1 MKLKTTIYGLICAA
15 SLLAAADGER
25 GGTDGAMKM
34 AKDAAAYLQK
44 TDPATAFAEFNDPA
58 NKQWHN
64 KDLYVF
70 CYDNTGKVLCHG
82 TNRFLIGRNLA
93 TFKTVDGKL
102 LTPLLVNASKKEGGD
117 WTEVY
122 KWQDPES
129 KQIMDKKSYVIGVP
143 KIEGLVGVGTYLT
156 DK

>member
-1 MKLKTTIYGLICAA
+1 
-15 SLLAAADGER
+15 
-25 GGTDGAMKM
+25 
-34 AKDAAAYLQK
+34 
-44 TDPATAFAEFNDPA
+44 NDPA
-58 NKQWHN
+58 NKHWHN

-82 TNRFLIGRNLA
+82 ANRFLIGRSLA

-102 LTPLLVNASKKEGGD
+102 LTPLLVNAAKKEGGD

-143 KIEGLVGVGTYLT
+143 KIDGLVGVGTYLT
-156 DK
+156 GN